1 MKSATALTLLA
12 IGAVFA
18 FAVTAHPSFLNLQIL
33 GWVLM
38 LTGITGLIV
47 PRRGKGWL
55 RRSVLVKGSPD
66 FTDVVDHAPPAR
78 QAIPYT
84 QVESAPAV
92 VEGQVEREQIVEYIE
107 K

>member
-12 IGAVFA
+12 AGAVFA

-38 LTGITGLIV
+38 LTGIVGLVV

-66 FTDVVDHAPPAR
+66 FTEADSDARKPIAPLE
-78 QAIPYT
+78 QA
-84 QVESAPAV
+84 ESASTV
-92 VEGQVEREQIVEYIE
+92 VEGQVERESIVEYIE

>member
-1 MKSATALTLLA
+1 MKSATALTVLA
-12 IGAVFA
+12 IGAIFA
-18 FAVTAHPSFLNLQIL
+18 FAVTAHPSFLNLQVL

-38 LTGITGLIV
+38 LTGITGLVI

-66 FTDVVDHAPPAR
+66 YTEVADRTPPSR
-78 QAIPYT
+78 KAIPYT
-84 QVESAPAV
+84 QVESAPNVAD
-92 VEGQVEREQIVEYIE
+92 GQVEREQIVEYIE

>member
-1 MKSATALTLLA
+1 MKSATALTLVA
-12 IGAVFA
+12 VGAVFA
-18 FAVTAHPSFLNLQIL
+18 FAVTAHPSFLNLQVL

-38 LTGITGLIV
+38 LTGIVGLVI

-66 FTDVVDHAPPAR
+66 FTDGAGADTRKPIAPLEPA
-78 QAIPYT
+78 
-84 QVESAPAV
+84 ESAPTV